1 MKLYNDLDNCHT
13 LMWYYCDLR
22 LSSVMP
28 KPINNISNKIPNYYM
43 YTIDICVKIMNNKSF
58 PNVSSKDVYNTLIGK
73 ITPDIET
80 RYPLYNWKQ
89 IWLNIHNKTVDR
101 YDRLISQG

>member
-1 MKLYNDLDNCHT
+1 
-13 LMWYYCDLR
+13 
-22 LSSVMP
+22 
-28 KPINNISNKIPNYYM
+28 M
-43 YTIDICVKIMNNKSF
+43 YTIDICVKIMNNKNF

-89 IWLNIHNKTVDR
+89 IWLNIQKYVPFCNIGGA
-101 YDRLISQG
+101 YLF

>member
-1 MKLYNDLDNCHT
+1 
-13 LMWYYCDLR
+13 
-22 LSSVMP
+22 
-28 KPINNISNKIPNYYM
+28 M
-43 YTIDICVKIMNNKSF
+43 YTIDICVKIMNYKNF

-89 IWLNIHNKTVDR
+89 IWLNIYNKTVD
-101 YDRLISQG
+101 ISDVVVLRTIRENLPPFKFHPKT